1 MAKGKQ
7 LVHGTLVCQLC
18 GQTKQMYLPQGV
30 TPDLDAHWHTC
41 DPTNVNS
48 PERLVSNDVLRTLTH
63 IYGKPLRIGGI
74 SAEDSA
80 FNDVKR
86 RSTKKL

>member
-1 MAKGKQ
+1 MAKEMIR
-7 LVHGTLVCQLC
+7 GTLVCRDC
-18 GQTKQMYLPQGV
+18 GQTKQMYLPKGV
-30 TPDLDAHWHTC
+30 IPDLEAEWHKC
-41 DPTNVNS
+41 DPANVHS

-63 IYGKPLRIGGI
+63 IAGTPLRIGGI

-86 RSTKKL
+86 RSTKKI